1 MAEVRHPAG
10 AAAAAAR
17 LLGDALAAALAE
29 ARAAGP
35 GRVTLMLSGG
45 RTPRAVLPLLLAR
58 DLDWG
63 RVDTLASDE
72 RLVPP
77 DDPDS
82 TEGMVRAGFAAAGRP
97 LRYCAPGH
105 PDDPAAA
112 LAAWRAEI
120 ATLVWP
126 PAAALLGMGEDGHTA
141 SLFPGRPES
150 DPAAGAATLFAAA
163 VPQTPPHARA
173 RLTLGPQALRA
184 ARCIV
189 VIVAGAQKR
198 AMLERACAPGA
209 DRRALPLA
217 WIAGLPATTFLC
229 PAEQGAA

>member
-1 MAEVRHPAG
+1 MAEFRHPAD
-10 AAAAAAR
+10 AAAAAAQ

-29 ARAAGP
+29 AP
-35 GRVTLMLSGG
+35 GQVTLMLSGG

-58 DLDWG
+58 DLDWS

-82 TEGMVRAGFAAAGRP
+82 TEGMVRAEFAAAGRP

-112 LAAWRAEI
+112 LKAWRAGI
-120 ATLVWP
+120 AGLVWP
-126 PAAALLGMGEDGHTA
+126 PAAALLGIGEDGHTA

-150 DPAAGAATLFAAA
+150 DPAAGAATLLAAA

-184 ARCIV
+184 APCIV

-209 DRRALPLA
+209 DRLALPVA
-217 WIAGLPATTFLC
+217 WIADLPATTFLC
-229 PAEQGAA
+229 PVEPRAA

>member
-1 MAEVRHPAG
+1 MAEVRYPAD
-10 AAAAAAR
+10 AAAAAAQ

-29 ARAAGP
+29 AP
-35 GRVTLMLSGG
+35 GQVTLMLSGG

-58 DLDWG
+58 DLDWS

-82 TEGMVRAGFAAAGRP
+82 TEGMVRAEFAAAGRP
-97 LRYCAPGH
+97 LRYCAPGY

-112 LAAWRAEI
+112 LRAWRAGI
-120 ATLVWP
+120 AGLVWP

-150 DPAAGAATLFAAA
+150 DPAAGAATLLAAA

-184 ARCIV
+184 VPCIV

-209 DRRALPLA
+209 DRLALPVA
-217 WIAGLPATTFLC
+217 WIADLAATTFLC
-229 PAEQGAA
+229 PAEPGAA